1 MKKTG
6 ILALSI
12 TLALASSV
20 NAQSVLSASKPGA
33 ITSLDSPVAASPFAP
48 NATITQG
55 FELVGTANPTCVLDP
70 ALVTQGWFAKNNAAP
85 VGTTCVFN
93 GGAGTTFPAQA
104 GTATQYAAYNFNNS
118 VGTGD
123 ISTWFV
129 SPRVTFGTGA
139 KLEFWTRA
147 AGTFADRLE
156 VRTSTAADTGTPNV
170 GTALTDVGTFTNL
183 VLTVNP
189 ALTITDIACPT
200 TSFTALASTIGG
212 FPNTAWCKVT
222 IEGAALPASGTG
234 RVAFRYQVTNAGPG
248 GDNSNFM
255 GIDTFSFVE
264 GITSAPI
271 VSMPRSGSTINF
283 SVPVGGTTSQTIN
296 FTGGPATLNC
306 SVTGPYSIPAG
317 GVVNVPGSL
326 VVTASGAAGGTLTCT
341 GPAGFTTSFALG
353 STFAVQAPALN
364 MLGMLALLAGIAL
377 VGTLAVRRFS

>member
-1 MKKTG
+1 MNKAG

-12 TLALASSV
+12 SLALASAVS
-20 NAQSVLSASKPGA
+20 AQSTLSVAKPGA
-33 ITSLDSPVAASPFAP
+33 ITSLDSPVAVSPFAP

-55 FELVGTANPTCVLDP
+55 FELVGTTNPTCLLDP

-104 GTATQYAAYNFNNS
+104 GTATQYAAYNFNSS
-118 VGTGD
+118 VGSGD

-129 SPRVTFGTGA
+129 SPRVQFGTGA

-147 AGTFADRLE
+147 AGAFADRLE
-156 VRTSTAADTGTPNV
+156 VRTSTAADTGTP
-170 GTALTDVGTFTNL
+170 DVGTTLTSVGTFSNL

-222 IEGAALPASGTG
+222 IEGAALPATGSG
-234 RVAFRYQVTNAGPG
+234 RVAFRYQVTAGGPAG
-248 GDNSNFM
+248 ANSNFM

-264 GITSAPI
+264 GVNSSPI
-271 VSMPRSGSTINF
+271 VSAPVSGAAINF
-283 SVPVGGTTSQTIN
+283 SVPIGGTATQTIT
-296 FTGGPATLNC
+296 FTGGPAILNC
-306 SVTGPYSIPAG
+306 TVTGPYSIPAG

-326 VVTASGAAGGTLTCT
+326 VVTASGAAGGILTCT
-341 GPAGFTTSFALG
+341 GPNAFSTSFVLG